1 MSNSDSDKFIEKV
14 ISAFR
19 DQPVTP
25 DVALKIHE
33 MHMIELEKVKKE
45 LLQLINK
52 VFE

>member
-1 MSNSDSDKFIEKV
+1 MEQKRDEFINKV
-14 ISAFR
+14 VSAFR
-19 DQPVTP
+19 DQVVTL

-33 MHMIELEKVKKE
+33 MHILELEKLRKE